1 MSAPLYEHPTEI
13 RFQDVDAAGILFFAR
28 VFDLFHD
35 AFFAGLA
42 ARGIRFA
49 EVLAAKR
56 WASPLVHA
64 EADYRRPM
72 RFGDRVVVELVRV
85 ELGNTSMTTRYRI
98 RGADDP
104 NQVHASGHLVHAFVL
119 LEPFRSCPVPD
130 EVRDALGGE
139 P

>member
-1 MSAPLYEHPTEI
+1 MSAPLYEHPVEI

-42 ARGIRFA
+42 DRGIRFP
-49 EVLAAKR
+49 EVLAAGR

-72 RFGDRVVVELVRV
+72 RFGDRVVVELARV
-85 ELGNTSMTTRYRI
+85 EFGATSITTRYRI

-104 NQVHASGHLVHAFVL
+104 ERLHASGHLVHAFVSL
-119 LEPFRSCPVPD
+119 PDFRSCPVPE
-130 EVRDALGGE
+130 EVRGALA
-139 P
+139 

>member
-1 MSAPLYEHPTEI
+1 MSAPLYEHHTEI

-42 ARGIRFA
+42 ARGIRFSD
-49 EVLAAKR
+49 VLAERR

-64 EADYRRPM
+64 EADYRKPM
-72 RFGDRVVVELVRV
+72 RFGDRVVVELARV
-85 ELGNTSMTTRYRI
+85 ELGNTSAVTRYRI
-98 RGADDP
+98 RGAHDP
-104 NQVHASGHLVHAFVL
+104 DHVHASGHLVHAFVEL
-119 LEPFRSCPVPD
+119 PGFRSCPVPD
-130 EVRDALGGE
+130 EFRSALA